1 MGSTNDYP
9 SLSRCLTCSG
19 YNNTF
24 FVHDQFGD
32 YLCKDC
38 EEPGDVVILCVA
50 CKRKRWLL
58 NWDEFKSYMSLIPL
72 VKIEFYTKV
81 I

>member
-50 CKRKRWLL
+50 CKRKR
-58 NWDEFKSYMSLIPL
+58 
-72 VKIEFYTKV
+72 
-81 I
+81 